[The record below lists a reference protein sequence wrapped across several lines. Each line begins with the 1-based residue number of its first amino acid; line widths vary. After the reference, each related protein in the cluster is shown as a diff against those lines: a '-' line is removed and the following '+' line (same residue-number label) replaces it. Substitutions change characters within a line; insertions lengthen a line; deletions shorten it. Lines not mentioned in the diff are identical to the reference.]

1 MKNPKPAEMVK
12 RAAVLDRAKVDEKA
26 RTCEVCFS
34 SEAPVERWFGF
45 ETLSH
50 APGAMQLGRLNS
62 GAAVLWNHDSDAMI
76 GVVERATC
84 DEDRKGR
91 AVLRFGSSAKAEE
104 IWKDV
109 QSGIIRNVSVGYC
122 FEEMKLVSESGGV
135 KSYRIDSWEP
145 LEISLVSIPADT
157 SVGVGRSEDNQPEQA
172 AAPANPAGEPDTMK
186 LNRNFAPD
194 GAGGGPAPVTIDIVS
209 ENRKAVDAERTRT
222 KEIFAL
228 GAAHNMREAAQTFAA
243 EGKSVEEFRDEVL
256 KSYRAKPAP
265 SPEIGMSPKE
275 VKQYRILKAI
285 NEVAANGPGGLTGLE
300 REAHDAAA
308 KLYGREV
315 RGFLVPHDIAIR
327 ELNATTPS
335 AGGYLVGTDVL
346 VGSMIELLRNKT
358 VVAGMGTTMLD
369 GLTGNVAIP
378 RSTGGAT
385 AYWVAESGAPT
396 NSTQAFGQVALTPK
410 QLAAETRYTKQ
421 LVAQTSLGVEAFVRN
436 DIARVLAIALDL
448 AALHGTGNAGQP
460 LGVFPQAGNTVT
472 FSGAATWA
480 KVLSFESE
488 IATDNAERGALG
500 WITTPAVRA
509 KWKSLVRFSSTA
521 SPIWTD
527 ENTINGYRAEVTN
540 QVSTGLIIFGN
551 WNDLVM
557 ASWAGIDVVV
567 DPYTLASNSQI
578 KIVVNQMADIA
589 VRNANSFCKST
600 DTAAA

>member
-34 SEAPVERWFGF
+34 SEAPVERWFGL

-76 GVVERATC
+76 GVVESASC
-84 DEDRKGR
+84 DPDRKGR
-91 AVLRFGSSAKAEE
+91 AVLRFGNSAKAEE

-157 SVGVGRSEDNQPEQA
+157 SVGVGRSEDKQPEQA
-172 AAPANPAGEPDTMK
+172 DAPANPAGESDTMK
-186 LNRNFAPD
+186 LNRNLAPD

-228 GAAHNMREAAQTFAA
+228 GAAHNMREAAQVFAA

-285 NEVAANGPGGLTGLE
+285 NEVAEGGVGALTGLE
-300 REAHDAAA
+300 REAHVASA
-308 KLYGREV
+308 KHYGREV
-315 RGFLVPHDIAIR
+315 RGFLVPHDVAIR
-327 ELNATTPS
+327 ALNVTNPS
-335 AGGYLVGTDVL
+335 EGGYLVGTDVM

-358 VVAGMGTTMLD
+358 VVAGMGVTMLD
-369 GLTGNVAIP
+369 GLVGNVAIP
-378 RSTGGAT
+378 RATGGAT
-385 AYWVAESGAPT
+385 AYWLAEAGAPT
-396 NSTQAFGQVALTPK
+396 NSTQTFGQVLLSPH
-410 QLAAETRYTKQ
+410 QLAAETRFSKQ
-421 LVAQTSLGVEAFVRN
+421 LVAQTSLGVEAFVRA
-436 DIARVLAIALDL
+436 DIARVLAIAMDL

-460 LGVFPQAGNTVT
+460 LGIYPQAANTVT
-472 FSGAATWA
+472 FGAAATWA
-480 KVLSFESE
+480 KILDFENQ
-488 IATDNAERGALG
+488 IAVDNADVGSIG
-500 WITTPAVRA
+500 WITTPGVRA
-509 KWKSLVRFSSTA
+509 KWKAAVRFSSTA
-521 SPIWTD
+521 TPLWMD
-527 ENTINGYRAEVTN
+527 DNTVNGYKAQVTN
-540 QVSTGLIIFGN
+540 QVASNAVFFGN

-557 ASWAGIDVVV
+557 ASWAGLDVVV

-589 VRNANSFCKST
+589 VRNKDSFCKST
-600 DTAAA
+600 DSGAQ